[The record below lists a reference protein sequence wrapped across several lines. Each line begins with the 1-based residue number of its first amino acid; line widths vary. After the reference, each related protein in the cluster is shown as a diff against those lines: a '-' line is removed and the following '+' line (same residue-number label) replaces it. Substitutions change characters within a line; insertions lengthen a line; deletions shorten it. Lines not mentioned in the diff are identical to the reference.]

1 MITACRRSFQLRF
14 EFLTCCIFEYL
25 FLLQPTSQLVH
36 CRHKRNGSVHQL
48 TVEPC
53 EKPHSFDNYFFPQS
67 ITPYRFDN
75 VPDRDP
81 QSGTTRVQVLE
92 QWKQLLENLKTIVE
106 GFNCAGTAV
115 QDVSAIR
122 LALEQ
127 HHLVKLLVKPY
138 SYTAEDVLSS
148 ASRQS
153 SHVFLDPQDVDIGS
167 FGRNE
172 ENEVTKESAIDSINI
187 VCSVAHSY
195 DDQLSEFRRRF
206 CINQLEQESLRAVMV
221 LTAGAWK
228 HGASGEGIDST
239 LARSGE
245 AQLTEISPVVL
256 CQIGGN
262 ETGEKK
268 TRESNGRPNR
278 DQLSAVQDYMADNVR
293 YSYWTF

>member
-1 MITACRRSFQLRF
+1 M
-14 EFLTCCIFEYL
+14 TCCIFEYL

-36 CRHKRNGSVHQL
+36 CRHKRNASAHQL

-75 VPDRDP
+75 VPDRDS
-81 QSGTTRVQVLE
+81 QTGTTRVQVLE

-122 LALEQ
+122 LALEH

-138 SYTAEDVLSS
+138 SYTAEDTFSS

-153 SHVFLDPQDVDIGS
+153 SHVFLDPQDVEIGS
-167 FGRNE
+167 FGCNE
-172 ENEVTKESAIDSINI
+172 ENEVTEESATDSVNI
-187 VCSVAHSY
+187 VCSVARSS
-195 DDQLSEFRRRF
+195 DELSEFRRRS

-221 LTAGAWK
+221 LTTGAWK
-228 HGASGEGIDST
+228 HGASCEGIDST
-239 LARSGE
+239 LARSGK

-268 TRESNGRPNR
+268 PTESKGHGRPNR
-278 DQLSAVQDYMADNVR
+278 DQLNAVQDYMADNVR
-293 YSYWTF
+293 SSYWRF